1 MLRDCPNGGYRFLP
15 GVTAFSSGVVSTAQQ
30 AGNAIGV
37 AVIGVIFYHALG
49 DGSYPHAFTLALIAL
64 AALGV
69 AGAALVQL
77 FPRRS

>member
-1 MLRDCPNGGYRFLP
+1 
-15 GVTAFSSGVVSTAQQ
+15 VISTAQQ

-49 DGSYPHAFTLALIAL
+49 GGSYPHAFALGLIAM

-69 AGAALVQL
+69 VGAALVQL
-77 FPRRS
+77 FPRKS